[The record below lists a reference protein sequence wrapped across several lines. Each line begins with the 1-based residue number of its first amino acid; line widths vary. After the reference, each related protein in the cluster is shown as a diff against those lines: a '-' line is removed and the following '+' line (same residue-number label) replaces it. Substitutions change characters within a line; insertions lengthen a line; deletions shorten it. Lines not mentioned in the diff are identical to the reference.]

1 MVISVAVSQTNKQKS
16 VVLLFGASKES
27 KKYLIIGI
35 TGMEVESS
43 LVSGACGGKG
53 SLLYKAHLW

>member
-16 VVLLFGASKES
+16 VVLLFDASKES

-53 SLLYKAHLW
+53 SLLYKACLW